1 MRRFF
6 PLSLL
11 GCVLFAATS
20 PFTVDDMLDV
30 QNVQV
35 ADVSADGHS
44 AAVTIS
50 TLRGRL
56 GIDNS
61 RFGDPSYIAPAS
73 ADVWVINTKTGQ
85 RQSVIQKA
93 QTRSLHFSP
102 DGSKLALLVLENG
115 EFAIKLW
122 ENGRL
127 RAAKVPSGKVPDE
140 TADLAFAPT
149 GELIVGLRDAGWRA
163 KSHQA
168 FEAETNAPI
177 VVHSSK
183 EPFLQ
188 WIGLRRL
195 ASDRTVVA
203 LDVNTGQARELAAP
217 ALRNQ
222 TRVTADGAYLVT
234 FDDIEK
240 KTDYENLGMS
250 DSRVE
255 ARSTAADARPHVILA
270 SSKDAPITWSRNSR
284 FYAYAKKDGSVWF
297 GGVEDEKP
305 RELIAKPK
313 SDKNDGASKDEPK
326 GKDSKKLTPGDD
338 KDEAKAE
345 DSKKLT
351 PTAITPDGLALIA
364 TNKEGIWWIST
375 QDPTQR
381 TRIVKLDA
389 EDKEAPRWT
398 VLETTAHR
406 VYLHYA
412 SRTEWSRGVSY
423 WDPSTKKITD
433 LLRDSKLHGVFRL
446 AKNESTWIY
455 ATGVGNRPADL
466 YAADADFSAPKLVL
480 ESNPQLKEK
489 AFAKTQLVPY
499 LDADGKK
506 LRGVLYL
513 PTNYEAGK
521 KYPTIFILYEQ
532 FFDDTFN
539 ATTAILNANGY
550 AVMNPSVELEQGF
563 PGESWAKGVTAAAN
577 KLIEMGIADPDKL
590 GVQGTSYGGYAT
602 NLLITQTNRF
612 KAAINISGKVNM
624 ISFYTDS
631 PRLGVRNTHAP
642 EKSQDRIGATL
653 WQQPQK
659 YLAHSAILY
668 TDRIKTPLLLMTG
681 EQDHNVPAR
690 QAMEM
695 YYAMRRLG
703 KEVAWVQYTNGGHG
717 MPTGNADEVRDY
729 HKRILDWYDTHL
741 KNPAKK
747 DKKESSPVSGTE
759 DRDR

>member
-6 PLSLL
+6 LGSLL
-11 GCVLFAATS
+11 TCVVFAATT

-35 ADVSADGHS
+35 ADVSADGRF
-44 AAVTIS
+44 AAVTTS

-61 RFGDPSYIAPAS
+61 RFGDPSYIAPGS
-73 ADVWVINTKTGQ
+73 TDVWIIDTKSGQ
-85 RQSVIQKA
+85 RHAVIQKA
-93 QTRSLHFSP
+93 QTRNLHFSP

-115 EFAIKLW
+115 EFGIKLW

-140 TADLAFAPT
+140 TADLAWT
-149 GELIVGLRDAGWRA
+149 TSGELITGLRDAGWRA

-168 FEAETNAPI
+168 FEAETKAP
-177 VVHSSK
+177 VVFHSTK
-183 EPFLQ
+183 EPFLA

-203 LDVNTGQARELAAP
+203 LDPATGQAREIAP
-217 ALRNQ
+217 AALRNQ
-222 TRVTADGAYLVT
+222 TRVSANGDYVVT
-234 FDDIEK
+234 YDDIEK

-255 ARSTAADARPHVILA
+255 VRAVANASKPHVILA
-270 SSKDAPITWSRNSR
+270 SSRDGQITWSRNTR
-284 FYAYAKKDGSVWF
+284 FYAFAKKDNSVWF
-297 GGVEDEKP
+297 GSVEDEKP

-313 SDKNDGASKDEPK
+313 SADKKDVDK
-326 GKDSKKLTPGDD
+326 KDDDAKKDDAKTDD
-338 KDEAKAE
+338 KDKKDDAKI
-345 DSKKLT
+345 T
-351 PTAITPDGLALIA
+351 PVAITADGAALIA
-364 TNKEGIWWIST
+364 TNKDGIWWIST
-375 QDPTQR
+375 KDATQR
-381 TRIVKLDA
+381 TRIVKTDA
-389 EDKEAPRWT
+389 EDKESPRWT
-398 VLETTAHR
+398 VLEATANR
-406 VYLHYA
+406 VYLSYA
-412 SRTEWSRGVSY
+412 SRTEWSRGVSH
-423 WDPSTKKITD
+423 WDPSTKKMTD
-433 LLRDSKLHGVFRL
+433 VLRDSKLHGTFRL
-446 AKNESTWIY
+446 SKNESTWIF
-455 ATGVGNRPADL
+455 ATGDGNRPSDL
-466 YAADADFSAPKLVL
+466 YAANADFSAPKLLL

-489 AFAKTQLVPY
+489 AFAKTALIPY

-506 LRGVLYL
+506 LRGVLYY
-513 PTNYEAGK
+513 PANYEQGK
-521 KYPTIFILYEQ
+521 KYPTVFILYEQ

-729 HKRILDWYDTHL
+729 HRRILDWYDEHL
-741 KNPAKK
+741 KNPKKK
-747 DKKESSPVSGTE
+747 DTKKEDVPSTGSGNE
-759 DRDR
+759 ARP